1 MGFLDKFR
9 KKHDTKDEPARSRR
23 GNNKDYP
30 LISKIGFQDM
40 IGETLLSKVA
50 ELAEKDDNFVTPV
63 DGGYLLLALTEDDL
77 EQIKE
82 SSQQDGSDE
91 YGEFFHLLQDERIA
105 TATLRTDLEHGI
117 VGIIPT
123 KETFRVLMEYDAF
136 SELTE
141 REKQIALHFAVLPD
155 KLPDDEDTYHMRMLD
170 SRLTP
175 NDISALLD
183 GKKVIVARS
192 LENVHLAAY
201 NDATGQAEERT
212 PDTPDDTADEPTAT
226 DNAYSRSDN
235 NNAGEQQ
242 YTGAQ
247 LSQYLN
253 TGKLPQSNTTDS
265 SDDAGDAL
273 TQKIQNLGQA
283 QANHNAPD
291 NAPESTEPEPA
302 SQDDGLGEIGGA
314 NTDDTTDDTNTDG
327 GDVEAPD
334 TGEELPQLG
343 DQELSRR
350 SHSDMSMAEREELRS
365 SLSDRQIKLSQN
377 ADFNISLD
385 TANLDRLLGTFKAP
399 KLELTEVKNDDDL
412 LTKTLNAER
421 QDANSVLAQKFD
433 SLVNQTYSL
442 YIQSMNAAGQKIQA
456 QYITTDDGAN
466 RFAKQVQALRK
477 TRDEKLASVD
487 DQTNEFEKN
496 IRSEYQRKR
505 EVEIEKRIAAMR
517 ASYDSAHEY
526 DIKNEVRNFK
536 TSLINNADSEY
547 SRGLEDIIFNRNE
560 ISQSVMQQ
568 VDGAIQEKVME
579 YFGKGYDQLMTLFRA
594 MQDKIAR
601 KADDNYNVD
610 VQRQHDLADGRHY
623 QQRIANLEDEVA
635 AEKANNEQ
643 QAQEM
648 KDALAAKD
656 AQVQQDIAK
665 AKQQAAADKEKADQ
679 DHAMEVAE
687 LQDKITNLVNEK
699 RDEVE
704 KIQQKYRQREEAMQ
718 NANQD
723 EISSLKQSHL
733 DEVNQLRTQQ
743 AKRLDEAEHEIRS
756 AKRRNVGLMLVL
768 TLLGVIIG
776 AFIGGGVIGALLH

>member
-105 TATLRTDLEHGI
+105 TATLRTDLEQGI

-212 PDTPDDTADEPTAT
+212 PDTPDDTAEEPTPA

-235 NNAGEQQ
+235 NNVGEQQ
-242 YTGAQ
+242 YTGKQ

-273 TQKIQNLGQA
+273 TQKIQNLEQA

-314 NTDDTTDDTNTDG
+314 NTDDITDDTNTDG

-334 TGEELPQLG
+334 TGEELPQLD

-377 ADFNISLD
+377 ADFNVGLD
-385 TANLDRLLGTFKAP
+385 TANLDRLLSTFKAP
-399 KLELTEVKNDDDL
+399 KLELVKVKNDDDL

-421 QDANSVLAQKFD
+421 QDANSVFAQKFD

-442 YIQSMNAAGQKIQA
+442 YIQSMNAAGQKVQA
-456 QYITTDDGAN
+456 KYVITDDGTN
-466 RFAKQVQALRK
+466 QFAKQVQALRK
-477 TRDEKLASVD
+477 TRDEKLANVD
-487 DQTNEFEKN
+487 DQTSEFEKN

-505 EVEIEKRIAAMR
+505 EADIEKRIAVMR
-517 ASYDSAHEY
+517 ANYDNAHEY
-526 DIKNEVRNFK
+526 DIKNEVQNFK
-536 TSLINNADSEY
+536 TSLINNANTECA
-547 SRGLEDIIFNRNE
+547 RGIEDVLFKRNE

>member
-1 MGFLDKFR
+1 MGLFDKFK

-23 GNNKDYP
+23 GTNKDYP

-40 IGETLLSKVA
+40 IGETLLSKIA
-50 ELAEKDDNFVTPV
+50 ELADKDDNFVTAV

-141 REKQIALHFAVLPD
+141 REKQIALHFAVLPNR
-155 KLPDDEDTYHMRMLD
+155 LPGDEDTYHMRMLD

-192 LENVHLAAY
+192 LENVHLADY

-212 PDTPDDTADEPTAT
+212 QDNTANATEEPAEV
-226 DNAYSRSDN
+226 DNAYSRSNN
-235 NNAGEQQ
+235 NNAGEQE
-242 YTGAQ
+242 YTDDQ
-247 LSQYLN
+247 LSKYLN
-253 TGKLPQSNTTDS
+253 RGILPKSNTDDS
-265 SDDAGDAL
+265 NDDEDDAL
-273 TQKIQNLGQA
+273 SQKIQNLGQA
-283 QANHNAPD
+283 QANNSMSETTKS
-291 NAPESTEPEPA
+291 ESTD
-302 SQDDGLGEIGGA
+302 QNDGLGEIG
-314 NTDDTTDDTNTDG
+314 NVDTNDATDNTSAS
-327 GDVEAPD
+327 ENNAETPD
-334 TGEELPQLG
+334 TGEKLPQLG
-343 DQELSRR
+343 EEELSRR
-350 SHSDMSMAEREELRS
+350 SHSDMSMNEREALRS

-377 ADFNISLD
+377 ADFNVSLD

-399 KLELTEVKNDDDL
+399 RLELVEVKNADDL

-456 QYITTDDGAN
+456 KYITTDDGTN
-466 RFAKQVQALRK
+466 QFAKQVQALRK
-477 TRDEKLASVD
+477 TRDEKLANVD

-505 EVEIEKRIAAMR
+505 EAEIEQRVATMR
-517 ASYDSAHEY
+517 ANYDNAHEY
-526 DIKNEVRNFK
+526 DIKNEVQNFK
-536 TSLINNADSEY
+536 TSLINNADTEY
-547 SRGLEDIIFNRNE
+547 SRGIEDVLFKRNE
-560 ISQSVMQQ
+560 VSQSVMQQ

-623 QQRIANLEDEVA
+623 QQRIANLEDKVA
-635 AEKANNEQ
+635 AEKATNEQ

-648 KDALAAKD
+648 KKALAAKD
-656 AQVQQDIAK
+656 AQAQKDIAQ
-665 AKQQAAADKEKADQ
+665 AKKQAVADKEKIDQ
-679 DHAMEVAE
+679 NHAMEVAK
-687 LQDKITNLVNEK
+687 LQDRITNLVNEK

-704 KIQQKYRQREEAMQ
+704 KIQKKYRQREEKMQ

-733 DEVNQLRTQQ
+733 DELNQLRTQQ
-743 AKRLDEAEHEIRS
+743 AKRLDEAEHEVRS
-756 AKRRNVGLMLVL
+756 AKRRNVGLMLVIA
-768 TLLGVIIG
+768 LLGVIIG
-776 AFIGGGVIGALLH
+776 TFIGGGVIGALLH

>member
-40 IGETLLSKVA
+40 IGETLLSKVTA
-50 ELAEKDDNFVTPV
+50 LAEKDDNFVTPV

-82 SSQQDGSDE
+82 NSQQDGSDE

-123 KETFRVLMEYDAF
+123 KEAFRVLMEYDAF

-192 LENVHLAAY
+192 LENVHLADY

-212 PDTPDDTADEPTAT
+212 SDTPDDTAEEPTPA

-235 NNAGEQQ
+235 NNVGEQQ
-242 YTGAQ
+242 YTDDQ
-247 LSQYLN
+247 LLQYLN

-273 TQKIQNLGQA
+273 AQKIQSLGQA
-283 QANHNAPD
+283 QVNHNT
-291 NAPESTEPEPA
+291 PESTEPEPA

-314 NTDDTTDDTNTDG
+314 NTDNTTDDTNTDG

-433 SLVNQTYSL
+433 SLVNQTYNL

-505 EVEIEKRIAAMR
+505 EVELEKRIAAMR

-526 DIKNEVRNFK
+526 DIKNEIRNFK

-601 KADDNYNVD
+601 KADDNYNID

-623 QQRIANLEDEVA
+623 QQRIANLEDKVA

-648 KDALAAKD
+648 KDALAARD
-656 AQVQQDIAK
+656 VQAQQDIAK

-704 KIQQKYRQREEAMQ
+704 KIQQKYRQREEVMQ

-743 AKRLDEAEHEIRS
+743 AKRLDEAEHKIRS

>member
-63 DGGYLLLALTEDDL
+63 DGGYLLLALTENDL

-192 LENVHLAAY
+192 LENVHLADY
-201 NDATGQAEERT
+201 NAATGQAEERT
-212 PDTPDDTADEPTAT
+212 PDTPDDTAEEPTPA
-226 DNAYSRSDN
+226 DNTYSRSDN
-235 NNAGEQQ
+235 NNVGEQQ
-242 YTGAQ
+242 YTGDQ

-273 TQKIQNLGQA
+273 AQKIQNLGQA
-283 QANHNAPD
+283 QANHNT
-291 NAPESTEPEPA
+291 PESTEPEPV

-314 NTDDTTDDTNTDG
+314 NADDTTDDTNTDS

-343 DQELSRR
+343 GQELSRR
-350 SHSDMSMAEREELRS
+350 SHSEMSMAEREELRS

-399 KLELTEVKNDDDL
+399 KLELAEVKNNDDL

-466 RFAKQVQALRK
+466 RFAKQLQALRK